1 MACAG
6 ASSATW
12 TAGKQ
17 PARCT
22 ARPRSSSTAWRTATA
37 TPRTRCS
44 RRCAESG
51 SVRVMD
57 PDHARDLL
65 ARERARI
72 EQQLARLAPD
82 PSDELADYD
91 QHPADEGTEVFEQ
104 ERDEGI
110 ADQLRDELAAI
121 ERAERRLEDGTYG
134 VSVVS
139 GRPIP
144 DGRLEAVPWADRTED
159 EEERRA

>member
-1 MACAG
+1 
-6 ASSATW
+6 
-12 TAGKQ
+12 
-17 PARCT
+17 
-22 ARPRSSSTAWRTATA
+22 
-37 TPRTRCS
+37 
-44 RRCAESG
+44 
-51 SVRVMD
+51 MD
-57 PDHARDLL
+57 PDHARELL

-72 EQQLARLAPD
+72 EKQLGRLAPD

-91 QHPADEGTEVFEQ
+91 QHPADEGTETFEQ

-121 ERAERRLEDGTYG
+121 ERAEHRLDEGTYG

-144 DGRLEAVPWADRTED
+144 DARLEVIPWAERTQD
-159 EEERRA
+159 EEKQQ

>member
-1 MACAG
+1 
-6 ASSATW
+6 
-12 TAGKQ
+12 
-17 PARCT
+17 
-22 ARPRSSSTAWRTATA
+22 
-37 TPRTRCS
+37 
-44 RRCAESG
+44 
-51 SVRVMD
+51 MD
-57 PDHARDLL
+57 PSRARDLL

-72 EQQLARLAPD
+72 EKTLAGVETD

-110 ADQLRDELAAI
+110 AEQLRDELAAI

-144 DGRLEAVPWADRTED
+144 DGRLEAIPWADRTED
-159 EEERRA
+159 EEERRV